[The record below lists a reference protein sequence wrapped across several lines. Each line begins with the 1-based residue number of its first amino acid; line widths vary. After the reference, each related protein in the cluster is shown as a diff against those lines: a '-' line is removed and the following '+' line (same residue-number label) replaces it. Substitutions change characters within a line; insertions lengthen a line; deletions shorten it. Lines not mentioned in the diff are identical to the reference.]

1 MAKKYYAVKC
11 GRKPG
16 IYNSLAEA
24 QEQTEWYECAE
35 WKGFNN
41 YQRAQE
47 FLSPVPKLEGLTPAQ
62 SQAEFTLLAL
72 DLEIAKADVAMKTEA
87 LEAAKKH
94 LQELEQALQQTQTN
108 ILAANSSKNGSKN
121 SKSFY
126 TCVNHIF
133 DQEREAR
140 RFAKANPSQL
150 IRTFPTVEKARR
162 YLDEHT
168 DYVFLFPP
176 QKRGLHH
183 VNSEGDIINEIYTDG
198 ACSRN
203 GQRGASAGYGVY
215 LGEDHEDNC
224 SERLRGPIQ
233 TSQRAELTAI
243 NDAYYVCATKN
254 DGRLYEIYTDSNYA
268 IDCLT
273 KLHVTWEQNGWL
285 NSKGEPVANQD
296 LIKCILAYRTQYT
309 NCIGLKKVQA
319 HGTSEG
325 NRQADRL
332 AREGIYAS
340 DPLENIQ
347 AYLGSIHQYN

>member
-1 MAKKYYAVKC
+1 MAKKYYAVKY

-24 QEQTEWYECAE
+24 QKQTERYGCAE
-35 WKGFNN
+35 WKGFDN
-41 YQRAQE
+41 YQKAQE
-47 FLSPVPKLEGLTPAQ
+47 YLSPVPKLEGKTPAQ
-62 SQAEFTLLAL
+62 NQAAFTMLAL

-108 ILAANSSKNGSKN
+108 ILAASAPSNSNSSKK
-121 SKSFY
+121 FY

-140 RFAKANPSQL
+140 RFVETNPSQL
-150 IRTFPTVEKARR
+150 IRAFSTVEQARR

-168 DYVFLFPP
+168 DYAFIFPP
-176 QKRGLHH
+176 KKRGLHH
-183 VNSEGDIINEIYTDG
+183 VNSDGDIINEIYTDG

-203 GQRGASAGYGVY
+203 GQRGAAAGYGVY
-215 LGEDHEDNC
+215 LGEDHEDNW
-224 SERLRGPIQ
+224 SERLRGPLQ
-233 TSQRAELTAI
+233 TSQRAELAAI
-243 NDAYYVCATKN
+243 DHAYHVCATKT
-254 DGRLYEIYTDSNYA
+254 DGRLYEIYTDSSYA

-273 KLHVTWEQNGWL
+273 KWHVTWERNGWL
-285 NSKGEPVANQD
+285 NSNGQPVANQD
-296 LIKCILAYRTQYT
+296 LIKQMLSWRARVD
-309 NCIGLKKVQA
+309 NVIGVKKVQA

-332 AREGIYAS
+332 AKEGISAP
-340 DPLENIQ
+340 DPLENIRP
-347 AYLGSIHQYN
+347 YLGSIHQ